1 MVRQIK
7 QNIKGSK
14 MLLERSNLRK
24 RKLPKLKTVKKKIK
38 RLKSEPKQL
47 VNKNIKHT
55 YSNRIGERAG
65 MMRQFYQAKV

>member
-24 RKLPKLKTVKKKIK
+24 RKLPKLKTV
-38 RLKSEPKQL
+38 
-47 VNKNIKHT
+47 
-55 YSNRIGERAG
+55 
-65 MMRQFYQAKV
+65 